1 MNSILRALTIT
12 GAILLS
18 FSAGAQYRTDLSP
31 EEAATAQDTVVL
43 TLDQALQIALSENI
57 SVQVADQEVRRQDY
71 ARKGTYASLI
81 SAPSRNR

>member
-31 EEAATAQDTVVL
+31 EEAATAQKTFPCRL
-43 TLDQALQIALSENI
+43 PTRKSAGRNMPARGPMLLS
-57 SVQVADQEVRRQDY
+57 SRRSAAPDP
-71 ARKGTYASLI
+71 I
-81 SAPSRNR
+81 SALSRNR